1 MGNILLNLKNINKKY
16 DNQIILNNLSLTI
29 ESGKIYVIMGP
40 SGSGKSTLLNII
52 ALIENSTSGDYYWKD
67 ANIKD
72 FSSRK
77 KSLIRKDNIGLIF
90 QDFNLF
96 EELTAFENL
105 DVYLQLT
112 TSLDEKQRQNKIKNQ
127 ANTLDISSILY
138 KKVKFLSGGERQRV
152 TIARCYLNNTELILA
167 DEPSANID
175 SVNKSILIESF
186 LSLRKNGKTIIIV
199 THDDSYIQIADMV
212 YSLKNGELTKTIDWE
227 VK

>member
-1 MGNILLNLKNINKKY
+1 MENILLNLKNINKKY
-16 DNQIILNNLSLTI
+16 DNQIILNNLTLTI
-29 ESGKIYVIMGP
+29 EPGKIYVIMGP

-67 ANIKD
+67 TNIKD

-112 TSLDEKQRQNKIKNQ
+112 TSLDEKQRENKIKNQ
-127 ANTLDISSILY
+127 SNNLDISSILY

-227 VK
+227 MK